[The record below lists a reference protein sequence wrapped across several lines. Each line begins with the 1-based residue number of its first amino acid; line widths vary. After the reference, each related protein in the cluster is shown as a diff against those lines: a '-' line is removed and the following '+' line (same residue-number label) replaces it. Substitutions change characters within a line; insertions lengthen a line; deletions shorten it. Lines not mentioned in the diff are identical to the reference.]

1 MATEPVPL
9 IGADVLTRGMTART
23 RKKALPSSAYNI
35 WLAIFLAVLVGKAAE
50 WVPGMTGIPLVKIA
64 FIFTALYA
72 YRARASFV
80 PVRVRSLR
88 IARPAIAFLI
98 LSILSIF
105 FSIYK
110 SFTLLSIQISIIYLL
125 SFTVLIKIT
134 QTQRDVERLLIALAI
149 AGVSLSLGLLL
160 SYSGGRAHINS
171 NFDPNDIAYELDTLL
186 PLVLALRGGRSRLH
200 RLLLNLAAAAM
211 VAAVLLTGSRG
222 GAIGLGVVLL
232 ATTAYPL
239 DIAKSGKLKQ
249 FVATGMLVRWGLIA
263 LMSVAVWGHLP
274 QESQERLLTL
284 LDLKH
289 DYNADPNSNASRTV
303 LWRRDIG
310 LALQRPIGYGMG
322 SASAVDGLNGGQ
334 YRTAHNSLV
343 QAFVELGV
351 LGLWFYLATY
361 YITWREL
368 GRITAVGK
376 LQVPDK
382 ESSQVALYARAFRI
396 ALAGNLAAGFF
407 LSQAYS
413 ASLWMTI
420 AVCAAFVR
428 IASQKVAAPA
438 KTSAT

>member
-1 MATEPVPL
+1 MATEPVPV
-9 IGADVLTRGMTART
+9 IGTEALTRGMSVRV
-23 RKKALPSSAYNI
+23 RKKLVPSSAYNI

-64 FIFTALYA
+64 FVFTALYA

-149 AGVSLSLGLLL
+149 AGVSLSVGLLF
-160 SYSGGRAHINS
+160 SYSGGRAHING

-186 PLVLALRGGRSRLH
+186 PLVWALRGGRSKSH

-232 ATTAYPL
+232 ATTAFPL
-239 DIAKSGKLKQ
+239 DIAKNGQLKQ
-249 FVATGMLVRWGLIA
+249 FAATGMLVRWGLIA
-263 LMSVAVWGHLP
+263 LMGVAVWGHLP

-322 SASAVDGLNGGQ
+322 CASAVDGLNGGQ

-343 QAFVELGV
+343 QAFVELGA
-351 LGLWFYLATY
+351 LGLWLYLATY
-361 YITWREL
+361 YVTWREL
-368 GRITAVGK
+368 GRITAVGR
-376 LQVPDK
+376 LQAPDK

-413 ASLWMTI
+413 ASLWMLI

-428 IASQKVAAPA
+428 IASQKVAA
-438 KTSAT
+438 SANPSTA